1 MTRCRAGARDII
13 YLRNLSSDLVEG
25 RIGNLVG
32 LNLGSSL
39 FFEGFQHGWISPS
52 AISLRVLFLIPQT
65 DSHNLRSVRSD
76 ECDFILKAFLL
87 SKQENDLLFDSPREL
102 RNAVGFKCK

>member
-1 MTRCRAGARDII
+1 MTRCRAGARDI
-13 YLRNLSSDLVEG
+13 YLRNLSSDE
-25 RIGNLVG
+25 
-32 LNLGSSL
+32 
-39 FFEGFQHGWISPS
+39 HGWISPS

-87 SKQENDLLFDSPREL
+87 SKQENDLLFDSPCEL